1 MKNTFISILNIPIL
15 YFIMGFNAF
24 AFGQTEG
31 TAINGNLGF
40 KQIGNTPMNASAI
53 IEMKSTNKG
62 MLLPRLTTAQINAVP
77 SPTQG
82 LMLYDT
88 DAKCV
93 KTYNGII
100 WECLDSNPPAAATPI
115 SNSFAQKVN
124 GNADNNGYGIVS
136 DASGNIYSV
145 GDFSNTITVGKGS
158 NTSTLTSQG
167 NYDGFFVKYNSTGDV
182 QWAVQIAGTNY
193 QTIADIAIDASSNLY
208 IVGTLRGN
216 TTFYS
221 NSTSPTYVTSVGQE
235 QAFFAK
241 YNTNG
246 ELLWYKTATTS
257 NGYNARAISIA
268 IDASNNAYVAG
279 YFSGNLVLGSINM
292 TSNSNTEDISLLK
305 LNSSDGAFLW
315 ARNAGGTDNDQS
327 MSVSVDGTGNAY
339 ITGLYK
345 GTATFGVS
353 PTTTTFTSRGGRDI
367 FVAKYNT
374 SGSFLWAKTAGSVN
388 DDVGDGIVVDNAGS
402 NVYIVGL
409 FSGTLSFGPGL
420 GTNSVVSAGNND
432 VLLYKLNGNGDFV
445 WRTTA
450 GGTSSDEGYDV
461 AIDNITGNAYITG
474 RVYAEV
480 VFKNASNNDSFPLS
494 TCNSYDPFIASYSPS
509 GNLNWAILATGGS
522 GDNGNAISFRNGTA
536 YATGIFYYTTSFGYQ
551 QLVGNGFANT
561 FIWRY
566 AE

>member
-62 MLLPRLTTAQINAVP
+62 MLLPRLTTAQINAVS
-77 SPTQG
+77 SPAQG

-93 KTYNGII
+93 KTYNGSA
-100 WECLDSNPPAAATPI
+100 WECLDSNPPAALTPL
-115 SNSFAQKVN
+115 SNSYAQKVN

-145 GDFSNTITVGKGS
+145 GEFSNTITVGKGS

-167 NYDGFFVKYNSTGDV
+167 NWDGFFVKYNSTGDI

-193 QTIADIAIDASSNLY
+193 QTISDIAIDASSNLY

-221 NSTSPTYVTSVGQE
+221 NSTSPTYVTSVGQD

-257 NGYNARAISIA
+257 NGYNARAISVA

-292 TSNSNTEDISLLK
+292 TSNSNSEDISLLK

-315 ARNAGGTDNDQS
+315 ARSAGGTDSDQS
-327 MSVSVDGTGNAY
+327 IGVSVDGTGNAY
-339 ITGLYK
+339 LTGYYR

-374 SGSFLWAKTAGSVN
+374 SGSFLWVKTAGSVN
-388 DDVGDGIVVDNAGS
+388 DDTGDGVVVDNAGN

-420 GTNSVVSAGNND
+420 GTNSVVSTGSND

-445 WRTTA
+445 WRTNA

-461 AIDNITGNAYITG
+461 AIDNTTGNVYITG
-474 RVYAEV
+474 RVYADV
-480 VFKNASNNDSFPLS
+480 AFKNASNNDSFPLS
-494 TCNSYDPFIASYSPS
+494 TCNSYDPFVASYSPL

-522 GDNGNAISFRNGTA
+522 GDNGNAISFRSGTA